1 MSDGITDADTMTA
14 SRIEIW
20 RQKTKEEFIHNLT
33 TQELVDELCKREGV
47 LEISTESDTSYCIST
62 KGDLVAINSAKRI
75 LVLKE

>member
-33 TQELVDELCKREGV
+33 TQELLSELKKRYR
-47 LEISTESDTSYCIST
+47 TEP
-62 KGDLVAINSAKRI
+62 AIMDYI
-75 LVLKE
+75 EMIECEL